1 MIKNFFKV
9 AVRNLVRNKFFS
21 IINICGLAVGMA
33 SAILIMLWIQ
43 NELSYDSFYSKN
55 DRLYQPW
62 NRAIFDG
69 KLQCWSTTPKVL
81 GPTLKHDYPEVEA
94 VTRVNWGNNFLF
106 SIGEKRLSVQGT
118 TVDPDFLKMFDF
130 PLLKGSEQTALA
142 GTYSIVLTQK
152 LATKLFGKEEA
163 MGKVIKIDNLD
174 NFTVTGILKDLPNN
188 TRFQDYEYFLPW
200 AYMVKR
206 QWDDSSWGNNS
217 TQTYVLLKP
226 NTSATNFEKKIK
238 NITIQHTK
246 DEEHIE
252 VFIHPMSKLRL
263 YSQFENG
270 KNTGGRIEV
279 VRLFGIIAG
288 LILLIACINFMNLST
303 ARSEKRAKEVGI
315 RKVVGAEKKSL
326 VGQFLGESILIALL
340 AGIISI
346 GIVQLSL
353 RGFNELTDKQ
363 LFLDFGN
370 YLFWITGLAFVM
382 FTGIIA
388 GSYPAFFLSSFTP
401 VKVLKGTFKAAH
413 ALVTPR
419 KVLVVIQFTFAIAL
433 IICTIIIME
442 QIQYARNRE
451 TGYDRSQLVYNFLEG
466 DMEKN
471 YELIRNQLLN
481 SGAAISVTKTSAPIT
496 QGWSDSWGYEWKG
509 KDPNAKLDFNT
520 FSSDGGLVKTAGLK
534 LLQGR
539 DIDPHNYPTDSTAI
553 ILNESAVATMN
564 LKNPIG
570 ETVKYNETNWH
581 VVGVIKDFILQ
592 SPYQPMKPMVIHG
605 PKNWFN
611 VIHYKLNPAHST
623 SENLKTAEQV
633 FKKYNPE
640 YPFAYHFVDEE
651 YARKFSDEKRTATLA
666 ALFAGLTIF
675 ISCLGLF
682 GLATY
687 MAENRIK
694 EIGVRKVL
702 GASVITITR
711 LLTKDFLKLVMISL
725 LIAVPISWWA
735 MYSWLKDFPYRV
747 DIHWWVFVMAGLLS
761 ILIALITVSYQSIRA
776 GLANPVKSLRS
787 E

>member
-363 LFLDFGN
+363 LFLDFSN
-370 YLFWITGLAFVM
+370 YRFWITGLAFVM

-592 SPYQPMKPMVIHG
+592 SPYQPMRPMVIHG

-666 ALFAGLTIF
+666 GLFAGLTIF

-725 LIAVPISWWA
+725 LIAVPIAWWA

>member
-1 MIKNFFKV
+1 VIKNFFKV

-33 SAILIMLWIQ
+33 SAILILLWIQ
-43 NELSYDSFYSKN
+43 NELSYDNFYSKQ
-55 DRLYQPW
+55 DRIYQPW
-62 NRAIFDG
+62 NRATFDG
-69 KLQCWSTTPKVL
+69 KLQCWSTTPKIL
-81 GPTLKHDYPEVEA
+81 GPTLKHDYPDVEE

-106 SIGEKRLSVQGT
+106 SIGDKRITVQGT
-118 TVDPDFLKMFDF
+118 AVDPGFLKIFDF
-130 PLLKGSEQTALA
+130 PLIKGNVQSALA
-142 GTYSIVLTQK
+142 GTYSIVLTEK
-152 LATKLFGKEEA
+152 LATKLFGREES
-163 MGKVIKIDNLD
+163 MGKVIKIDNMD
-174 NFTVTGILKDLPNN
+174 NFTVTGVLKDLPNN

-226 NTSATNFEKKIK
+226 NASASNFENKIK
-238 NITIQHTK
+238 NITIQHSK

-252 VFIHPMSKLRL
+252 VFLHPMSKLHL
-263 YSQFENG
+263 YSKFENG
-270 KNTGGRIEV
+270 KNTGGKIEV
-279 VRLFGIIAG
+279 VRLFAVIAT

-326 VGQFLGESILIALL
+326 IGQFLGESVLLAFL

-363 LFLDFGN
+363 LYIDYSN
-370 YLFWITGLAFVM
+370 YRFWIAGLAFVM

-413 ALVTPR
+413 APVTPR

-433 IICTIIIME
+433 IICTIIITQ
-442 QIQYARNRE
+442 QIQYAQDRE
-451 TGYDRSQLVYNFLEG
+451 TGYDRQNLVYHYLVG
-466 DMEKN
+466 DIEKN
-471 YELIRNQLLN
+471 FALIREELLN
-481 SGAAISVTKTSAPIT
+481 CGAATSVTKTLAPLT
-496 QGWSDSWGYEWKG
+496 QQWSDSWGYDWKG
-509 KDPNAKLDFNT
+509 KDPNAKLDIAT

-539 DIDPHNYPTDSTAI
+539 DIDPKTYLTDSTAM
-553 ILNESAVATMN
+553 ILNESAVAIMGF
-564 LKNPIG
+564 KNPVG
-570 ETVKYNETNWH
+570 ETVKYDDINWH

-592 SPYQPMKPMVIHG
+592 SPYQPMKPMAIHG
-605 PKNWFN
+605 PKSWFN
-611 VIHYKLNPAHST
+611 VIHFKLNPQNPT
-623 SENLKTAEQV
+623 SKNLKLAEQV
-633 FKKYNPE
+633 FKKFNPE
-640 YPFAYHFVDEE
+640 YPFEYHFVDEE
-651 YARKFSDEKRTATLA
+651 YAKKFHDERRTATLA
-666 ALFAGLTIF
+666 FLFAALTIF

-711 LLTKDFLKLVMISL
+711 LLTKDFLRLVVISL
-725 LIAVPISWWA
+725 VVAVPIAWLA
-735 MYSWLKDFPYRV
+735 MHSWLKDYPYHV
-747 DIHWWVFVMAGLLS
+747 EIHWWVFLMAGALS
-761 ILIALITVSYQSIRA
+761 LLIALLTVSYQSVRA